1 MHFSVVELSEVNDKI
16 VDSVIITTNKFF
28 SSKLKMK
35 EKFAFFADDKSWE
48 KAKSACSALE
58 AHQRELF

>member
-35 EKFAFFADDKSWE
+35 EKFAFFSDDKSWE
-48 KAKSACSALE
+48 KAQVRLLCS
-58 AHQRELF
+58 